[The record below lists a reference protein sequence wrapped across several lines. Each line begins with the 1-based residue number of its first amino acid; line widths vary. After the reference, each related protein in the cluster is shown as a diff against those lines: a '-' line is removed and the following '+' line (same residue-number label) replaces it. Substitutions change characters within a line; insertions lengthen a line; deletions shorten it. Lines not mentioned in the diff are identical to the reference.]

1 LPEQNERPNV
11 IPASAS
17 ELEHWSLADRLSE
30 KCEIGYHVK
39 NRTGVYDDYDAPR
52 FDGERMATKED
63 ANVAATTIDLSDED
77 VAYLISVLRDPSCP
91 QPVTTQRLI
100 DALRSR
106 SAA

>member
-1 LPEQNERPNV
+1 
-11 IPASAS
+11 
-17 ELEHWSLADRLSE
+17 
-30 KCEIGYHVK
+30 
-39 NRTGVYDDYDAPR
+39 
-52 FDGERMATKED
+52 MATKED

-77 VAYLISVLRDPSCP
+77 VAYLISVLRDPSRP